1 MISKKTKS
9 NESIIVGIIPAR
21 YASQRLPA
29 KLTLEIDG
37 KSILQRTYESALS
50 SKLVDE
56 IIIAVDDKRLA
67 ELCESFGAKYFLT
80 PKEINSGS
88 DRVAYVIKNFV
99 NGEIIANIQGDEP
112 FLNSKN
118 IDKAIEPLLF
128 DSRVEVST
136 IINPITDYKDLENPS
151 VVKVVFDYENFA
163 LYFSRSKIPF
173 IRDSKTL
180 KQDIAS
186 GLFYKHVGLY
196 AYRKNALLRFTSF
209 AQTEL
214 EKVEKLEQLRMLEMG
229 MKIKVV
235 QTDYPS
241 ISIDTLEDLKQA
253 RRLYNKIKNST

>member
-56 IIIAVDDKRLA
+56 IIIAVDDNRLA

-99 NGEIIANIQGDEP
+99 NGEIIVNIQGDEP

-136 IINPITDYKDLENPS
+136 IVNPITDYKDLENPS

-173 IRDSKTL
+173 IRDSNTL

-196 AYRKNALLRFTSF
+196 AYRKNSLLRFTSF

-241 ISIDTLEDLKQA
+241 ISIDTLDDLKQV

>member
-1 MISKKTKS
+1 MTGKKNKS
-9 NESIIVGIIPAR
+9 SEPLVVGIIPAR

-37 KSILQRTYESALS
+37 KSILQRTYESALN

-56 IIIAVDDKRLA
+56 ILIAVDDNRLA
-67 ELCESFGAKYFLT
+67 ELCESFGAKYFIT
-80 PKEINSGS
+80 PANLNSGS
-88 DRVAYVIKNFV
+88 DRVAYVVKNFV
-99 NGEIIANIQGDEP
+99 NAEIVVNIQGDEP

-128 DSRVEVST
+128 DSKVQVST

-163 LYFSRSKIPF
+163 LYFSRSIIPF
-173 IRDSKTL
+173 IRDAKSL
-180 KQDIAS
+180 KQIINS
-186 GLFYKHVGLY
+186 GLYFKHIGLY
-196 AYRKNALLRFTSF
+196 AYRKNALLRFTSYG
-209 AQTEL
+209 QTDL
-214 EKVEKLEQLRMLEMG
+214 EKAEKLEQLRIIEMG

-241 ISIDTLEDLKQA
+241 ISIDTIEDLKLA
-253 RRLYNKIKNST
+253 KKYFNKIKNSL